1 MNPKRRQLDSGFT
14 LIEVLVAMIILSIGL
29 LAVASMQASAMRSN
43 SFAERV
49 TVITTVAQGAM
60 EDLLARADS
69 DPIFDTAAANV
80 VFDLD
85 PSTAAATRTIQGITY
100 SATYTITPNPIIPPN
115 AAPTLNV
122 ARVVMTITGGGR
134 TITLTSYKRSL

>member
-1 MNPKRRQLDSGFT
+1 
-14 LIEVLVAMIILSIGL
+14 
-29 LAVASMQASAMRSN
+29 MRSN
-43 SFAERV
+43 SLAERV
-49 TVITTVAQGAM
+49 TVITAVAQGAM